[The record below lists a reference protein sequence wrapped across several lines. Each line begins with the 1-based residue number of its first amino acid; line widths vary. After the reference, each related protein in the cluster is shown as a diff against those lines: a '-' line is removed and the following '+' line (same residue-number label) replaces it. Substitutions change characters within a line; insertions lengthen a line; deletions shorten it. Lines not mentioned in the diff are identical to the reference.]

1 LTELKDNHFII
12 NLHSTCMDSENLYF
26 IFENCENGDLAELIS
41 KRSRLSLELTRIYT
55 AQLVQALE
63 LL

>member
-1 LTELKDNHFII
+1 
-12 NLHSTCMDSENLYF
+12 MDSENLYF